1 MRILI
6 SLAIL
11 APITGLLT
19 EKMNAEDA
27 PANESHVGSGAVEGH
42 IVLRPDDVPAFPAPP
57 DSFDVRR
64 DHIPHGHV
72 ELVEYNSKI
81 VGTTR
86 RMTVYTP
93 PGYSAGRKYP
103 VLYLMHG
110 IAGNEWEWV
119 GYCKLDILLD
129 NLLANGKAVP
139 MIVVMPNGRA
149 QKNDQPEG
157 DPMKSAPAF
166 AVFEH
171 DLLDSVIPAIDSR
184 YSTYSNREH
193 RALAGLSMGGGQAL
207 NFGLTHLDTFAW
219 VGAFSAAPNTKEPA
233 DILPDP
239 MTAKQLKLLW
249 LSCGNEDNL
258 IRVSQGVH
266 AYLVGKNVPHI
277 WHVTSH
283 RHDAEEWKQ
292 AFYYFAQ
299 QLFK

>member
-6 SLAIL
+6 LLAIL
-11 APITGLLT
+11 APIAGLLT
-19 EKMNAEDA
+19 EKMDAEDA
-27 PANESHVGSGAVEGH
+27 PANESHVVSGTVRGQ
-42 IVLRPDDVPAFPAPP
+42 IVLHPDDVPAFPAPP
-57 DSFDVRR
+57 DGFDVRR

-72 ELVEYNSKI
+72 DLVEYNSKI
-81 VGTTR
+81 VGTRR

-129 NLLANGKAVP
+129 NLLANGNAVP

-149 QKNDQPEG
+149 QKNDAPEG
-157 DPMKSAPAF
+157 DPFKSAPAF
-166 AVFEH
+166 ALFEH
-171 DLLDSVIPAIDSR
+171 DLLDEVIPAIDSR
-184 YSTYSNREH
+184 YSTYSDREH

-207 NFGLTHLDTFAW
+207 NFGLTHLDAFAW
-219 VGAFSAAPNTKEPA
+219 VGAFSAAPNTKKPE
-233 DILPDP
+233 DLLPDA
-239 MTAKQLKLLW
+239 TAAKQLKLLW
-249 LSCGNEDNL
+249 LSCGNEDDL

-266 AYLVGKNVPHI
+266 AYLVEKNVPHT